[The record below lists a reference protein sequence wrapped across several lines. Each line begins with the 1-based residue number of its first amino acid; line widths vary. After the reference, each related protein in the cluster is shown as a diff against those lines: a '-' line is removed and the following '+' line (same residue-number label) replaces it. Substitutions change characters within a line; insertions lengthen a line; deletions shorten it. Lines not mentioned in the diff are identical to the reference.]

1 MSQDIQS
8 QHSAAPQPRK
18 NNNWI
23 FFAIIALLLGIIIYL
38 FINRSQVTSERDMAF
53 MERDSA
59 ALDRDNIRSE
69 YDAALA
75 RLDQLTTKNAEMESA
90 INDKDGEIAQLK
102 KQIQGIIKNSDATAS
117 DLKKARDLIA
127 TLNAKV
133 KGYEER
139 IAELER
145 DNSRLTDANLVIGKE
160 RDSAV
165 SENIG
170 LQKKLRLGRV
180 LHASNIRLEPID
192 LRRGGR
198 KEVGTSKAKRTD
210 VFRVIFNID
219 ENRIVEDGVKDLYL
233 RITGPDGALLINAA
247 FGSGITNSHDGQTL
261 EYTVAKQINLKQGE
275 KVNNVMVD
283 WNQESNYA
291 KGSYTVEI
299 FNDGYSIGK
308 ETIVLK

>member
-1 MSQDIQS
+1 MSQDTQS
-8 QHSAAPQPRK
+8 QHSAAPLPRK

-75 RLDQLTTKNAEMESA
+75 RLDQLVTKNAEMESA

-170 LQKKLRLGRV
+170 LQKKVRLGRV

-198 KEVGTSKAKRTD
+198 KEVGTLKAKRTD